1 MDPAAITIT
10 AEPVNVERCKF
21 VVGVPVYSGGLR
33 RFTAPHEA
41 HGSPLAEALFAIP
54 GAEIQ
59 EIIVS
64 GNLVT
69 VVKASTLPWQVLGKQ
84 IGAAIRGALGGAR
97 SADAPPGGGGG
108 ASAASKMNPAPAPG
122 PSSSADQHLPHP
134 RFRRGRAPARRPAD
148 GRARAAQHLRGGA
161 ARRPADAGLP
171 TPRARRRRCPPLRY

>member
-1 MDPAAITIT
+1 MDPAATSTT
-10 AEPVNVERCKF
+10 AEPLNVERCKF

-69 VVKASTLPWQVLGKQ
+69 VVKASTLPWQVLGAQ
-84 IGAAIRGALGGAR
+84 IGAAIRDALA
-97 SADAPPGGGGG
+97 APV
-108 ASAASKMNPAPAPG
+108 PAVAPQG
-122 PSSSADQHLPHP
+122 
-134 RFRRGRAPARRPAD
+134 
-148 GRARAAQHLRGGA
+148 
-161 ARRPADAGLP
+161 
-171 TPRARRRRCPPLRY
+171 

>member
-10 AEPVNVERCKF
+10 AEPLNVERCKF

-69 VVKASTLPWQVLGKQ
+69 VVKASTLPCKVRGMQ
-84 IGAAIRGALGGAR
+84 IGPVIREAVAGAVPAIAR
-97 SADAPPGGGGG
+97 KVEVSGSDV
-108 ASAASKMNPAPAPG
+108 
-122 PSSSADQHLPHP
+122 
-134 RFRRGRAPARRPAD
+134 
-148 GRARAAQHLRGGA
+148 
-161 ARRPADAGLP
+161 
-171 TPRARRRRCPPLRY
+171 

>member
-10 AEPVNVERCKF
+10 AEPLNVERCKF

-41 HGSPLAEALFAIP
+41 HGSPLAGALFAIP

-69 VVKASTLPWQVLGKQ
+69 VVKASTLPGQGVGKQ
-84 IGAAIRGALGGAR
+84 IGAAVREALGGA
-97 SADAPPGGGGG
+97 APGLAPPRGGG
-108 ASAASKMNPAPAPG
+108 A
-122 PSSSADQHLPHP
+122 
-134 RFRRGRAPARRPAD
+134 
-148 GRARAAQHLRGGA
+148 GG
-161 ARRPADAGLP
+161 G
-171 TPRARRRRCPPLRY
+171 

>member
-69 VVKASTLPWQVLGKQ
+69 VVKASTLPWQGVGKP
-84 IGAAIRGALGGAR
+84 IRAATPEGLA
-97 SADAPPGGGGG
+97 
-108 ASAASKMNPAPAPG
+108 G
-122 PSSSADQHLPHP
+122 P
-134 RFRRGRAPARRPAD
+134 RPAR
-148 GRARAAQHLRGGA
+148 
-161 ARRPADAGLP
+161 
-171 TPRARRRRCPPLRY
+171 PP